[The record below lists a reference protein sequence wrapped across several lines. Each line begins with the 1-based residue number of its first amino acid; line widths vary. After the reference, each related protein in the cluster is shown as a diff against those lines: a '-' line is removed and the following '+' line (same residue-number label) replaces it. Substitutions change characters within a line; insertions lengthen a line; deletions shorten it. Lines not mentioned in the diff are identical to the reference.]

1 VKHQEDIYL
10 GTKESP
16 VAVKEVWIRNFLGR
30 FEKAMAA
37 GDAEVLTRLC
47 GAPSLI
53 IGDSF
58 SIAITSPLQAKD
70 FFTGVLLNHTSHG
83 TSLVR
88 PQVQSLEWATENMAL
103 VSVLWAMVDKKGHEF
118 GWESSY
124 YILKC
129 DESGEVKIQTALL
142 KSGLSTATLQ

>member
-1 VKHQEDIYL
+1 VKNQQEIYL

-16 VAVKEVWIRNFLGR
+16 VANKEVYIRNFLGR
-30 FEKAMAA
+30 YERAIAA
-37 GDAEVLTRLC
+37 GDAQVLARLC

-53 IGDSF
+53 IGDNF
-58 SIAITSPLQAKD
+58 SIAITSPLQAND
-70 FFTGVLLNHTSHG
+70 FFTGVLLNHTTHG

-88 PQVQSLEWATENMAL
+88 PQIQSLEWATENMAL

-118 GWESSY
+118 GWESSF

-142 KSGLSTATLQ
+142 KSGISARH